1 MDTTPGSFSN
11 GWHKERERRWQKW
24 YDAIQRDPN
33 YARILL
39 NLPLIEPIR
48 TEVRRIGLVIG
59 GRKPRRRQMER
70 NPIILRTRLVWLRLQ
85 TYLDPD
91 PV

>member
-1 MDTTPGSFSN
+1 MNDISPGSFSN

-48 TEVRRIGLVIG
+48 TEVRRTADRLGYRWPQTTAEADGTESRHPQDPARPAQAPDL
-59 GRKPRRRQMER
+59 PR
-70 NPIILRTRLVWLRLQ
+70 P
-85 TYLDPD
+85 
-91 PV
+91 